1 MLDAR
6 CCQHTQIPTRA
17 AITTKARNVMATMG
31 IMIQSLCASK
41 HRVVAV
47 VKAVIEALV
56 VLGVA
61 YCTYTYYK
69 QWSGAVFSAFS
80 ELCDC
85 SAWISSKAVAAI
97 KQGLHSLGHTI
108 GLTSVQVCV
117 CLHLI
122 TALVCAWLAYSA
134 CMTSSVRASAH
145 HCFAQHT
152 YQLCVKCTRTALHA
166 SSHMHALSLSLLSY
180 TYVLHST
187 HRCACVQ
194 YVQ

>member
-47 VKAVIEALV
+47 LKAVVEALV

-69 QWSGAVFSAFS
+69 QWSGAVFNAFS
-80 ELCDC
+80 KICDS

-97 KQGLHSLGHTI
+97 NQGLNSLGHTT

-117 CLHLI
+117 CLHLVMVCV
-122 TALVCAWLAYSA
+122 TA
-134 CMTSSVRASAH
+134 
-145 HCFAQHT
+145 
-152 YQLCVKCTRTALHA
+152 
-166 SSHMHALSLSLLSY
+166 
-180 TYVLHST
+180 
-187 HRCACVQ
+187 
-194 YVQ
+194 